1 MGVICSQN
9 LIFSI
14 LLENNG
20 AMTKVLL
27 TIQCTLNLHFI
38 NNFSIILSHPGEI
51 LRLVPGAVFTGPV
64 LAQHAGQPAPPH
76 QLPPVIHGECGF
88 GWKLPGSDLRRK
100 GKPGPDALFKRT
112 WIRIWHDPDVIQW
125 SVLLKKVL
133 FQKFL
138 IWMFRLKP
146 GTNPSV

>member
-1 MGVICSQN
+1 MGVICPQN

-14 LLENNG
+14 LLENIG
-20 AMTKVLL
+20 AMAKALS
-27 TIQCTLNLHFI
+27 TIQCTTNLHII
-38 NNFSIILSHPGEI
+38 NKFSIILLYPVSHPGEI

-112 WIRIWHDPDVIQW
+112 WIRI
-125 SVLLKKVL
+125 
-133 FQKFL
+133 
-138 IWMFRLKP
+138 
-146 GTNPSV
+146 